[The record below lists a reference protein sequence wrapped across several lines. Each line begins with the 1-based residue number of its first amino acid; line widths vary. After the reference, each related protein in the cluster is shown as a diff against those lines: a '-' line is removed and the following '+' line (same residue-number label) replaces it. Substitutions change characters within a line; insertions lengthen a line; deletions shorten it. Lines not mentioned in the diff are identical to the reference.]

1 MTSGSEG
8 QRDQVRLLPGCSR
21 LGPEH
26 RLAAPV
32 PQRRVLVEQQR
43 KCGKELVEVHIS
55 GRFATAWP
63 TSLTQNLAIVSW

>member
-1 MTSGSEG
+1 
-8 QRDQVRLLPGCSR
+8 
-21 LGPEH
+21 
-26 RLAAPV
+26 V